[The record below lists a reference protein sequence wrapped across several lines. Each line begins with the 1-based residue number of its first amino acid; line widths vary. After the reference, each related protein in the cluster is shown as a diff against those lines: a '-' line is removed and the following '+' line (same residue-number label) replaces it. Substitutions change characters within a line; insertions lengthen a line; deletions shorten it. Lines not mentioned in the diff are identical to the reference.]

1 MNRFS
6 KLSAKP
12 MFPRHFRP
20 TQKNSLESTN
30 GQESGDA
37 DKPIGDGF
45 DLESHLEE
53 IRKRYL
59 VRAMQQSNS
68 VKKQA
73 SELLGYNSH
82 QVLTNHL
89 VRHGLEARKKKPARR
104 A

>member
-1 MNRFS
+1 MSIDKTITERDIAAA
-6 KLSAKP
+6 LSQLP
-12 MFPRHFRP
+12 NTR
-20 TQKNSLESTN
+20 
-30 GQESGDA
+30 QESGDA

>member
-1 MNRFS
+1 M
-6 KLSAKP
+6 
-12 MFPRHFRP
+12 
-20 TQKNSLESTN
+20 QKNSLESTN

-59 VRAMQQSNS
+59 VRAMQQANG
-68 VKKQA
+68 VKNRA
-73 SELLGYNSH
+73 VELLGYNSH
-82 QVLTNHL
+82 QVLTGHL
-89 VRHGLEARKKKPARR
+89 IRLGIEAQKKKPARR